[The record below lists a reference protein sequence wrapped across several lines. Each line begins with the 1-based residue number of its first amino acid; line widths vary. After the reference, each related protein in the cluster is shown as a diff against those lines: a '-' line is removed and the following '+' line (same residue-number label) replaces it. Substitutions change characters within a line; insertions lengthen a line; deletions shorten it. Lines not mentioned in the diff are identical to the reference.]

1 MEPTPAAPLPPRPRW
16 HPLVRSLLFLVTFVF
31 IQTALGAVLFLL
43 LRNVLG
49 EVPPDAIVG
58 AFALT
63 ALPLFAMTLLFLR
76 SLDRRG
82 LESIG
87 ARWPEGGPRR
97 ALLQSL
103 SVPLATMALLG
114 VWLLI
119 VEALPQ
125 SDVQVDGLSPAA
137 GLPIA
142 LLLVGFLVQGGIEE
156 WIFRGYIYRALKERW
171 RWWTAALVSS
181 IGFGLMHAGNS
192 GATAAAVGNTM
203 LAGFLLCLLVERSG
217 SLWSATLAHAAWNFS
232 IACLISLP
240 VSGME
245 VSHLLRT
252 AVTGPATVTG
262 GGFGPEG
269 SLMLTALALPLV
281 IFLWPRRRQ
290 LDVSSTEDS
299 SNRPDLRPG
308 L

>member
-1 MEPTPAAPLPPRPRW
+1 MEPAPRPAPPRPRW
-16 HPLVRSLLFLVTFVF
+16 HPLVRALLFVVTFII
-31 IQTALGAVLFLL
+31 IQTALGVVLFRILQS
-43 LRNVLG
+43 VVG

-63 ALPLFAMTLLFLR
+63 APPLFVMTLLFLR
-76 SLDRRG
+76 LLDRRG
-82 LESIG
+82 LASIG

-97 ALLQSL
+97 ALRQSI
-103 SVPLATMALLG
+103 SVPLATLTLLG
-114 VWLLI
+114 IWVLI

-125 SDVQVDGLSPAA
+125 SDIQVDGLIPAA
-137 GLPIA
+137 GLPVA

-156 WIFRGYIYRALKERW
+156 WIFRGYVYRALKERW
-171 RWWTAALVSS
+171 RWRGAALVSS

-192 GATAAAVGNTM
+192 DATVAAVGNTM

-232 IACLISLP
+232 MACLISLP
-240 VSGME
+240 VSGLQ

-252 AVTGPATVTG
+252 AVLGPGMVTG

-269 SLMLTALALPLV
+269 SLILTALALPLL

-299 SNRPDLRPG
+299 ANRPDLQSG
-308 L
+308 T

>member
-1 MEPTPAAPLPPRPRW
+1 MEPAPIQPLPQPRW
-16 HPLVRSLLFLVTFVF
+16 HPLVRALLFVVTFIF
-31 IQTALGAVLFLL
+31 IQTALGVAVFLL
-43 LRNVLG
+43 FRALG
-49 EVPPDAIVG
+49 AEIPPDAIVG

-63 ALPLFAMTLLFLR
+63 APPLFVMTRLFLR
-76 SLDRRG
+76 HLDRRG
-82 LESIG
+82 LASIG
-87 ARWPEGGPRR
+87 ARLPEGGRRR
-97 ALLQSL
+97 ALRQLV
-103 SVPLATMALLG
+103 SVPLATLAVLG

-137 GLPIA
+137 GLPVA
-142 LLLVGFLVQGGIEE
+142 LLLVGFLIQGGIEE
-156 WIFRGYIYRALKERW
+156 WIFRGYVYRALKERW
-171 RWWTAALVSS
+171 PWWVAALVSS

-192 GATAAAVGNTM
+192 NVTVAAVGNTM

-240 VSGME
+240 VSGLQ

-252 AVTGPATVTG
+252 AVTGPGMVTG

-281 IFLWPRRRQ
+281 IFLWPRRTQ
-290 LDVSSTEDS
+290 LGVSSMEDS
-299 SNRPDLRPG
+299 SHRPDLQSG
-308 L
+308 T